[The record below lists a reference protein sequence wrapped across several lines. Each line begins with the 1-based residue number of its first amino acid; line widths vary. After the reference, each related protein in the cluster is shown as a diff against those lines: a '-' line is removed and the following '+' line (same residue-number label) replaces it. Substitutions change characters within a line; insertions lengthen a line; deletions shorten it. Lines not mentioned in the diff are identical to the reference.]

1 MRTTDVFKQITI
13 IGTGLIGG
21 SLGLA
26 LRQSGFVGAVV
37 GCDSSEVLHKAKA
50 CGAIDV
56 AQPDFRAAVND
67 SDLVVIA
74 TPVRT
79 AINLL
84 PHVAETC
91 APHALITDTG
101 STKAAIAE
109 RARQVFGAAAPSRF
123 IPGHPIAGRE
133 QGGIANATADLFRDA
148 SWILTPLSPDK
159 TAQLT
164 SLETLIQ
171 QVGARVLT
179 LTPEEHDLALAFT
192 SHLPQ
197 VLSNALVEA
206 ARASLPE
213 NVPIEN
219 VSGGGWRDMT
229 RLSRSPQN
237 IWDDIFATNSE
248 NLQKALDS
256 VQSVLKR
263 VRGEIAGSELKKSS

>member
-1 MRTTDVFKQITI
+1 VFKQITI

-26 LRQSGFVGAVV
+26 LRQSAFAGAVV
-37 GCDSSEVLHKAKA
+37 GCDSPEVLQKAKA
-50 CGAIDV
+50 CGAID
-56 AQPDFRAAVND
+56 AAEPDLRAAVAG
-67 SDLVVIA
+67 SDLVFLA

-79 AINLL
+79 TINLL
-84 PHVAETC
+84 PHVAELC
-91 APHALITDTG
+91 EPHALITDTG
-101 STKAAIAE
+101 STKAAIAQ
-109 RARQVFGAAAPSRF
+109 RARQVFGAAAYKRF

-148 SWILTPLSPDK
+148 NWILTPLGQEAPEQV
-159 TAQLT
+159 TELQ
-164 SLETLIQ
+164 SLIR
-171 QVGARVLT
+171 QVGARVVT
-179 LTPEEHDLALAFT
+179 LTAEEHDLALAFT

-206 ARASLPE
+206 ARASLPQA
-213 NVPIEN
+213 VPLDK

-248 NLQKALDS
+248 NLQRALDS
-256 VQSVLKR
+256 VQGVLKR
-263 VRGEIAGSELKKSS
+263 VRDEIAAYEPKKSS

>member
-1 MRTTDVFKQITI
+1 VFNQITI

-26 LRQSGFVGAVV
+26 LRRSGFAGRIV
-37 GCDSSEVLHKAKA
+37 GCDAPEVLQQAKA
-50 CGAIDV
+50 CGAID
-56 AQPDFRAAVND
+56 AAEPDLRAAVAG

-79 AINLL
+79 TINLL
-84 PHVAETC
+84 PHVAEVC
-91 APHALITDTG
+91 EPNALITDTG

-109 RARQVFGAAAPSRF
+109 RARQGFGAAAPKRF

-148 SWILTPLSPDK
+148 NWILTPLSREKSAELAD
-159 TAQLT
+159 
-164 SLETLIQ
+164 LEALIR

-206 ARASLPE
+206 ANSSLPQ
-213 NVPIEN
+213 NVPIEK

-229 RLSRSPQN
+229 RLARSPQN

-256 VQSVLKR
+256 VQSVLKKM
-263 VRGEIAGSELKKSS
+263 RGEITRSELSRRD